1 MPFLML
7 GSSCFNLKRKAKKCK
22 VKFSCFLRGFL
33 FDMPFMAFVF
43 KYVAFKVC
51 LNKM

>member
-22 VKFSCFLRGFL
+22 VNFLCFLRCFL
-33 FDMPFMAFVF
+33 FDMLFMAFVF
-43 KYVAFKVC
+43 KYVAFKVG
-51 LNKM
+51 LSKM